1 MSKYNTLEHYKMAAK
16 QLARARRIPHHK
28 ALDIIAQEMGQPH
41 WVALTR
47 KWEAGW
53 RPVADDRPSTA
64 SSTGVEA
71 DSPFEPGEAEG
82 QIDGH
87 PYWVADAGGDVVVYG
102 HGWEVIVG
110 EAPSQKPVTRA
121 TNRRLKTNPI
131 LDAAFARKALELA
144 QAAAE
149 KARERVAADWPRRST
164 KASADGEVRHPLTKV
179 VAKTW
184 HCLHCDGTFSGTAMA
199 ANMWHCP
206 TCSATP
212 IDKFDTPFWKS
223 PADAEPPAKKAQ
235 VGR

>member
-1 MSKYNTLEHYKMAAK
+1 MSKHDTLEFYRIAAK

-28 ALDIIAQEMGQPH
+28 ALDIIAQEIGQPH

-53 RPVADDRPSTA
+53 RPIADNGRSNA
-64 SSTGVEA
+64 SSTEVEA
-71 DSPFEPGEAEG
+71 DSLGDPGEAQG

-87 PYWVADAGGDVVVYG
+87 SYWLADNGGDIVVYG
-102 HGWEVIVG
+102 RGWEVIVG

-121 TNRRLKTNPI
+121 TNRRLKMNPI
-131 LDAAFARKALELA
+131 LDVEFARKAQELA

-149 KARERVAADWPRRST
+149 ETRERIAADWPRRST

-184 HCLHCDGTFSGTAMA
+184 HCLHCDGTFSGPAMA

-206 TCSATP
+206 ACSATP
-212 IDKFDTPFWKS
+212 IDIFDTPFWKS